1 LYASNV
7 SAFLKLIVQN
17 GEIKINRDDQII
29 QETLVTHDGQVVNT
43 RVRELLEKAETQAVR
58 S

>member
-43 RVRELLEKAETQAVR
+43 RVRELLENAEAQAVR